1 MRKSSHTVPLIVPRY
16 AVGLRAYNGPFGWL
30 GALVIMAQTT
40 QYELQLADRMSRLGT
55 ETAFEVLNKARALER
70 QGKSIIHMEIGEP
83 DFDTPA
89 NVIEAAVDAL
99 HKGWTHYGPSA
110 GLPELRQTIAD
121 YVSRTRKVKVTPEEV
136 VVVPG
141 GKPIIFFTILSLINE
156 EDEVI
161 YPNPGF
167 PIYESM
173 IQYVG
178 GKAVPIQLREER
190 DFSLNVDELATLI
203 TDRTKLI
210 ILNSPQNPTGGVM
223 QRKEIEQ
230 VAKVI
235 GDRNILV
242 LSDEIYSRL
251 LFEGEHFSIM
261 SVPGMQ
267 ERTILLDGFSKTY
280 AMTGWRMGYGVMRAD
295 LAAHI
300 TRLMTNSN
308 SCTASFTQIA
318 GVEALRGDQSSVDH
332 MCGEFKRRRD
342 VFVAGL
348 NKIKGFSCRMPKGA
362 FYVFPNITKT
372 GWKSKPLADAL
383 LEQAGVAALSG
394 TSFGAF
400 GEGYLRF
407 SVANSLEN
415 LQTALDRIDQWT
427 KKNL

>member
-1 MRKSSHTVPLIVPRY
+1 
-16 AVGLRAYNGPFGWL
+16 
-30 GALVIMAQTT
+30 MAQTT
-40 QYELQLADRMSRLGT
+40 QRELQLARRMSRLGT

-70 QGKSIIHMEIGEP
+70 QGKSIIHLEIGEP

-89 NVIEAAVDAL
+89 NVIEAGVDAL
-99 HKGWTHYGPSA
+99 HHGWTHYGPSA

-121 YVSRTRKVKVTPEEV
+121 YVSRTRSVQISPEEV

-141 GKPIIFFTILSLINE
+141 GKPIIFFTMLALIDE
-156 EDEVI
+156 GDEVI

-173 IQYVG
+173 IHYVG
-178 GKAVPIQLREER
+178 GRAVPIHIREDR
-190 DFSLNVDELATLI
+190 DFSVDVDELAALI

-210 ILNSPQNPTGGVM
+210 ILNSPHNPTGGVM
-223 QRKEIEQ
+223 ERRDVEQ

-295 LAAHI
+295 LAAQI
-300 TRLMTNSN
+300 TRLATNST

-318 GVEALRGDQSSVDH
+318 GIEALRGDQASVDH
-332 MCGEFKRRRD
+332 MCEEFKRRRD
-342 VFVAGL
+342 AFVAGL

-394 TSFGAF
+394 TAFGAF

-415 LQTALDRIDQWT
+415 LQQALDRIDQWT
-427 KKNL
+427 RENL